1 MNSINKMLEYH
12 ELLMSYDDTSNFERY
27 DLPEGFYFE
36 FYKND
41 FEVLDWV
48 NIHIKTGEFTDYE
61 YAINVF
67 HEFYDNFTNE
77 LNKRC
82 IFIVNDKNE
91 KVGTG
96 TISLLKEE
104 EFGYNAVVDWVAIDK
119 NYQGKHL
126 ARPLISRLLKLANE
140 LGHKKILLHTQT
152 HTWLAAKLYLDAGFE
167 PFNIKEN
174 YKGWQILKTLTNH
187 TKLSNIE
194 KIEENQMYFK
204 DAVLIYK
211 KLEEMFG
218 NDFEYCIWHTNGRH
232 NVEVLYRGLL
242 YKYSY
247 EINNDMVILMPTSSN
262 TKYVK
267 VMFGNKSG
275 AISELEYKIDEV
287 NIASMWNPMEIDP
300 KKMGGFNFSTEDKI
314 LRWLVRGDTI
324 YDVEIPEDAEV
335 VDCIGLSAPHGV
347 FRSNKII
354 LKNPRHVTD
363 DMAMEFYLKSN
374 LPEKSYFKAMV
385 GCAVRGHLRTA
396 KRILNDKINP
406 NNIDVA
412 ISEFLD
418 FCRPKDGWSKEIDK
432 QFKDNTKIIYDLLIE
447 RKKNEF

>member
-1 MNSINKMLEYH
+1 MNSINKLLEYH
-12 ELLMSYDDTSNFERY
+12 KLLMSYEDTSNFEKY
-27 DLPEGFYFE
+27 DLPDGYHFE

-41 FEVLDWV
+41 CEIIDWV

-67 HEFYDNFTNE
+67 HEFYDNFLNE

-82 IFIVNDKNE
+82 IFIVNNE
-91 KVGTG
+91 NKKVGTG

-126 ARPLISRLLKLANE
+126 ARPLISRLIALANE

-152 HTWLAAKLYLDAGFE
+152 HTWLATKLYLDAGFE

-187 TKLSNIE
+187 LKLSSIE

-211 KLEEMFG
+211 KLEETFG
-218 NDFEYCIWHTNGRH
+218 NDFEYCIWHTNGRQT
-232 NVEVLYRGLL
+232 VEVLYKRLL
-242 YKYSY
+242 YKYTY
-247 EINNDMVILMPTSSN
+247 IINNNDVILTLIN
-262 TKYVK
+262 DKNKYVK

-275 AISELEYKIDEV
+275 AISELEYKINEV
-287 NIASMWNPMEIDP
+287 NIASIWNPMETDP

-324 YDVEIPEDAEV
+324 YDVEIPENTEV
-335 VDCIGLSAPHGV
+335 IDCIGLSAPHGL

-354 LKNPRHVTD
+354 LKNPQHITD
-363 DMAMEFYLKSN
+363 EMAMEFYLKSK
-374 LPEKSYFKAMV
+374 LPEKSYFKAMA
-385 GCAVRGHLRTA
+385 GCAVRGHLKTA
-396 KRILNDKINP
+396 KRILNDKINS

-418 FCRPKDGWSKEIDK
+418 FCKPKDGWSRGIDK
-432 QFKDNTKIIYDLLIE
+432 QFSDNTKIIYDLLIE
-447 RKKNEF
+447 KKNNEF